1 MFFLNPSFLWA
12 LLGLSV
18 PVAIHLW
25 SKKEGKTI
33 KVGSLKFLQESDS
46 QKSSSIKLNEFW
58 LLLLRML
65 LITILVFILAEPR
78 LYYKSENS
86 PITYLVEKSLLSSSK
101 VRSLAD
107 SLNNT
112 AEVRFLETDF
122 PEYQP
127 EIVKDTLSESPNYW
141 KLAKEME
148 TLKTDSVVVFTN
160 AFVSGVKGK
169 RPEISKNINWIN
181 LNAGSSKTNLVGAFK
196 RGDEIE
202 RISVISDAE
211 GFKFQKEKQNLN
223 TSEIESEFRNIP
235 VVELDTL
242 QVQIYAEEEFQA
254 ESKYIKASFLAL
266 EKYLEHPIE
275 ILNFEEENFNSNS
288 EEILIWLS
296 EKPAPKTEG
305 KVLVFRKDSLANS
318 LIEQGNSKNEYY
330 LTGELNSENIVE
342 DYFAEQL
349 LEILNLYP
357 EINKEAVKYDVRM
370 MDLALLK
377 PTFGEASESPKNRD
391 GRDISKYLWILLIIL
406 ILSERA
412 LARVRKQ

>member
-1 MFFLNPSFLWA
+1 M
-12 LLGLSV
+12 
-18 PVAIHLW
+18 
-25 SKKEGKTI
+25 
-33 KVGSLKFLQESDS
+33 QESDS

-101 VRSLAD
+101 VKSLTD

-141 KLAKEME
+141 KLAREME

-160 AFVSGVKGK
+160 AFVSGIKGK
-169 RPEISKNINWIN
+169 RPEISKNIHWIN
-181 LNAGSSKTNLVGAFK
+181 LNPGTAKTNLVGAVK

-202 RISVISDAE
+202 RISVISAAE
-211 GFKFQKEKQNLN
+211 IFKFQKEKQNLT
-223 TSEIESEFRNIP
+223 TSEIKAEFRNIP

-242 QVQIYAEEEFQA
+242 RVKIYSEEEFQA

-330 LTGELNSENIVE
+330 LTGDLNSENIVE
-342 DYFAEQL
+342 EYFAEEI

-357 EINKEAVKYDVRM
+357 EINEEAEKYDLRM

-377 PTFGEASESPKNRD
+377 PNFGETSESPKKKD
-391 GRDISKYLWILLIIL
+391 GRDISKYLWILLIML

>member
-1 MFFLNPSFLWA
+1 YEN
-12 LLGLSV
+12 
-18 PVAIHLW
+18 
-25 SKKEGKTI
+25 
-33 KVGSLKFLQESDS
+33 
-46 QKSSSIKLNEFW
+46 
-58 LLLLRML
+58 
-65 LITILVFILAEPR
+65 
-78 LYYKSENS
+78 ENS

-101 VRSLAD
+101 VKSLTD
-107 SLNNT
+107 SLSNT
-112 AEVRFLETDF
+112 AEVRFLETDL

-148 TLKTDSVVVFTN
+148 NLKTDSVVVFTN
-160 AFVSGVKGK
+160 AFVSGIKGK
-169 RPEISKNINWIN
+169 RPEISKNIHWIN
-181 LNAGSSKTNLVGAFK
+181 LNPGTAKTNLVGAVK
-196 RGDEIE
+196 RGNEIE

-211 GFKFQKEKQNLN
+211 EFKFQKEKQNLN

-235 VVELDTL
+235 VVELDIL

-254 ESKYIKASFLAL
+254 EIKYIKASFLAL
-266 EKYLEHPIE
+266 EKYLEQPIE
-275 ILNFEEENFNSNS
+275 ILNFKEKNFNSNS

-377 PTFGEASESPKNRD
+377 PTFGEASELPKNRD
-391 GRDISKYLWILLIIL
+391 GRDISKYLWIILIIL

>member
-78 LYYKSENS
+78 LYHKSENS
-86 PITYLVEKSLLSSSK
+86 PITYLVEKSLLSSSE
-101 VRSLAD
+101 VRSLTD

-160 AFVSGVKGK
+160 AFVGGIKGK
-169 RPEISKNINWIN
+169 RPEISKNIHWIN
-181 LNAGSSKTNLVGAFK
+181 LNPGTAKTNLVGAVK

-211 GFKFQKEKQNLN
+211 EFKFQKEKQNLT
-223 TSEIESEFRNIP
+223 TSEIETEFENIP

-242 QVQIYAEEEFQA
+242 RVKIYSEEEFQV

-296 EKPAPKTEG
+296 EKPAPKTEE

-330 LTGELNSENIVE
+330 LIGDLNSENIVE
-342 DYFAEQL
+342 EYFAEQL

-357 EINKEAVKYDVRM
+357 EINKEAAKYDVRM
-370 MDLALLK
+370 MNLALLK
-377 PTFGEASESPKNRD
+377 PIFEEASESSKNRD

>member
-65 LITILVFILAEPR
+65 LITILVFILAEPG

-101 VRSLAD
+101 VKSLTD

-296 EKPAPKTEG
+296 EKSAPKTEG

-318 LIEQGNSKNEYY
+318 LIKQGNSKNEYY
-330 LTGELNSENIVE
+330 LTGDLNSENIVE
-342 DYFAEQL
+342 EYFAEQL

>member
-1 MFFLNPSFLWA
+1 MFFINPSFLWA

-33 KVGSLKFLQESDS
+33 KVGSLKFLQKSDS

-65 LITILVFILAEPR
+65 LITILVFILAEPG

-101 VRSLAD
+101 VKSLTD

-160 AFVSGVKGK
+160 VFVSGIKGK
-169 RPEISKNINWIN
+169 RPEISKNIHWIN
-181 LNAGSSKTNLVGAFK
+181 LNPGTAKTNLVGAVK
-196 RGDEIE
+196 RGNEIE
-202 RISVISDAE
+202 KISVISAAE
-211 GFKFQKEKQNLN
+211 IFKFQKGKQNLT
-223 TSEIESEFRNIP
+223 TSEIKAEFRNIP

-242 QVQIYAEEEFQA
+242 QVQIYAEEEFQT

-266 EKYLEHPIE
+266 EKYLEQPIE

-296 EKPAPKTEG
+296 EKSAPKTEG

-318 LIEQGNSKNEYY
+318 LIKQGNSKNEYY
-330 LTGELNSENIVE
+330 LTGDLNSENIVE
-342 DYFAEQL
+342 EYFAEQL

-357 EINKEAVKYDVRM
+357 EINKEAAKNDVRM

-377 PTFGEASESPKNRD
+377 PTLGEVSESPKNRD
-391 GRDISKYLWILLIIL
+391 GRDISKYLWIFLIIL

>member
-78 LYYKSENS
+78 LYYKNENS
-86 PITYLVEKSLLSSSK
+86 PITYLVEKSLLSSSEVK
-101 VRSLAD
+101 SLTD

-112 AEVRFLETDF
+112 AEVRFLETDL

-330 LTGELNSENIVE
+330 LTGDLNSENIVE
-342 DYFAEQL
+342 EYFAEQL

-357 EINKEAVKYDVRM
+357 EINKEAAKYDVRM

-377 PTFGEASESPKNRD
+377 PTFGEASESSKNRD

>member
-1 MFFLNPSFLWA
+1 MFFINPSFLWA

-33 KVGSLKFLQESDS
+33 KVGSLKFLQESDY
-46 QKSSSIKLNEFW
+46 QKSSIIKLNEFC

-78 LYYKSENS
+78 LYYENENS

-101 VRSLAD
+101 VKSLAD

-181 LNAGSSKTNLVGAFK
+181 LNSGSSKTNLVGAFK

-296 EKPAPKTEG
+296 EKSAPETTG
-305 KVLVFRKDSLANS
+305 KVVKFRRDSLANS
-318 LIEQGNSKNEYY
+318 LIEPGNFENEYY
-330 LTGELNSENIVE
+330 LTGDLNSENIVE
-342 DYFAEQL
+342 EYFVEQL

-357 EINKEAVKYDVRM
+357 EINKEAAKYDVRM

-391 GRDISKYLWILLIIL
+391 GRDISKYLWVVLIIL
-406 ILSERA
+406 ILAERA

>member
-101 VRSLAD
+101 VRSLTD
-107 SLNNT
+107 SLNNI

-202 RISVISDAE
+202 RISVISHAE

-266 EKYLEHPIE
+266 EKYLEHPIK

-342 DYFAEQL
+342 EHFAEQL

-357 EINKEAVKYDVRM
+357 EINIEAEKYDFRVM
-370 MDLALLK
+370 NLALLK
-377 PTFGEASESPKNRD
+377 PNVGETSALTNSRN
-391 GRDISKYLWILLIIL
+391 GRDFSKYLWILFILL
-406 ILSERA
+406 ILLERA
-412 LARVRKQ
+412 LARGRKQ